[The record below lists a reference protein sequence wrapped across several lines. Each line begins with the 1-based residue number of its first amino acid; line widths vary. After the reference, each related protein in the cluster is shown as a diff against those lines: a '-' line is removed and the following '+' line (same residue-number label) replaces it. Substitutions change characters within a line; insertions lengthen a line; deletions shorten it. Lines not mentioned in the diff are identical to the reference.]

1 MDFHSGGDT
10 DREGETGLRSEVEGE
25 QVSQDMERI
34 FGATKPLA
42 DTDTAREAQTTTA
55 IIDRSSHARAERRG
69 SERSLALTGFLIAGA
84 LAFVLAQQGV
94 RGPIWRSVAKPLPP
108 PTSQV
113 AQIYPAPAP
122 AGAEAVAAAPKR
134 KPNHLIAKSSGVS
147 AHSLVSPSN
156 TYRKRASTAR
166 LAMNSGTNTARTMA
180 SRSAGRT
187 AAAMRSRHKTR
198 PAAQDL
204 NRKSTQLAT
213 GAASRTPGSHAD
225 ETCAGLSHRDLAW
238 CMRPQVLDA
247 DRQLRDAYQEAVRAG
262 VDRSLLSNYRRQW
275 SKLRGRANSDPR
287 SVTGGYRQMAQQL
300 DAARTGHLAGGF

>member
-10 DREGETGLRSEVEGE
+10 GEGETGLRSEVEVE

-34 FGATKPLA
+34 FGATRPLA

-55 IIDRSSHARAERRG
+55 IIDRSSHARTERRS
-69 SERSLALTGFLIAGA
+69 SERRLALTGFLIAGA
-84 LAFVLAQQGV
+84 LAFVLAQGV
-94 RGPIWRSVAKPLPP
+94 RSPVWKSVAKPLPP
-108 PTSQV
+108 PASQV
-113 AQIYPAPAP
+113 AQIYHAPALARAQTIATVP
-122 AGAEAVAAAPKR
+122 NL
-134 KPNHLIAKSSGVS
+134 KPNHLTAKSSRAS
-147 AHSLVSPSN
+147 AHSLVSPRK
-156 TYRKRASTAR
+156 TDRKRASTAH
-166 LAMNSGTNTARTMA
+166 LAMNSGTNTARIMA
-180 SRSAGRT
+180 RRSAGMT
-187 AAAMRSRHKTR
+187 ATAMRSRHKAK
-198 PAAQDL
+198 PAAEDL

-213 GAASRTPGSHAD
+213 GAASRTSGSHAD

-262 VDRSLLSNYRRQW
+262 VDRSVLSNYRRQW

-287 SVTGGYRQMAQQL
+287 SVTGGYRQMARQL